1 VEVVEMEPMTRAAAG
16 ALELGWLLGITATL
30 GLALLGMAVAKRLGW
45 WDAPETPG
53 TTVTTVGGDGRRV
66 QLVLVP
72 VGGGPAEQRDGVAIR
87 RVDAYAADVV
97 LPVDPRPPQ

>member
-1 VEVVEMEPMTRAAAG
+1 MEPVTRAAAG
-16 ALELGWLLGITATL
+16 AVELGWLLGITTTL
-30 GLALLGMAVAKRLGW
+30 GLALLGMAAAKRLGW

-53 TTVTTVGGDGRRV
+53 TTVGGDGRRV

-72 VGGGPAEQRDGVAIR
+72 VGAGPGDQRDGVAIR

-97 LPVDPRPPQ
+97 LPVDPRPPR

>member
-1 VEVVEMEPMTRAAAG
+1 VEVVEMEPMTQAAAG
-16 ALELGWLLGITATL
+16 AVELGWLLGITTTL
-30 GLALLGMAVAKRLGW
+30 GLALLGMAAAKRLGW

-72 VGGGPAEQRDGVAIR
+72 VVAGPGEQRDGVAIR
-87 RVDAYAADVV
+87 RVDAYAADLV
-97 LPVDPRPPQ
+97 LPVDPRPPR